1 MSMDSEN
8 EILKVI
14 GFPLDEL
21 SMEEVEQLRQMA
33 ERRDYDAMRRQ
44 LVHYSERFKE
54 HQEKE
59 PKP

>member
-33 ERRDYDAMRRQ
+33 ERQDYDAMRRQ

-54 HQEKE
+54 KE
-59 PKP
+59 EQKP